1 MIAAEVE
8 APIVGTS
15 LRSRRRPMSGSFLA
29 AIRQCPPSSTVLS
42 RWNAKS
48 YAETDRG
55 ALTEAPTEELLA
67 ALPLPEPATA

>member
-1 MIAAEVE
+1 MPGISLLMFSTTGARGGEALADVAPATDAGTFKAMIAAEVE

-42 RWNAKS
+42 R
-48 YAETDRG
+48 
-55 ALTEAPTEELLA
+55 
-67 ALPLPEPATA
+67 